1 MTRIIKNSVSIF
13 GEGPSGRDYFGATKS
28 RDKIFLKNSSKK
40 LAEQSILKSTISGY
54 NKCTIKYI
62 PAIF

>member
-28 RDKIFLKNSSKK
+28 HDKIFLENSSKK
-40 LAEQSILKSTISGY
+40 LVEQSILSTIKKY
-54 NKCTIKYI
+54 N
-62 PAIF
+62 FGL